1 MARQVPQPAGN
12 AADSLVIGPS
22 TALDD
27 LHGGLDLGLSD
38 PDIYLIG
45 VFTRELVHLMPNYC
59 SMACLVDQI

>member
-1 MARQVPQPAGN
+1 M
-12 AADSLVIGPS
+12 
-22 TALDD
+22 DD